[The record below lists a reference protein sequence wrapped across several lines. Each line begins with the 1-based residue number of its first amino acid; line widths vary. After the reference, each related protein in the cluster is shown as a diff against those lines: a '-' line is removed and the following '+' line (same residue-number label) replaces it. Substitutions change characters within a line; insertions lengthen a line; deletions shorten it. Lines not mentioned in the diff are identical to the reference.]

1 MKRYGKWERKVG
13 WIVKKYGKY
22 GTKESWIVKRYG
34 KCEEN

>member
-1 MKRYGKWERKVG
+1 MEKWERKVG

-22 GTKESWIVKRYG
+22 GTKVSWIVKRYE